1 MPDSPSRNIL
11 LRMCYAPG
19 IALRWALGTVEEQ
32 DDPFPCEP
40 LH

>member
-1 MPDSPSRNIL
+1 MRQ
-11 LRMCYAPG
+11 G

-40 LH
+40 LHGDTQASDTI